1 MKGMTAFAC
10 IGDVDDRLIAES
22 LSIFENSYVSALK
35 EYRRERRRA
44 FFQSPLWAAMICAV
58 VSLSVLSA
66 IVMAGNGVFTPPAA
80 TTPPET
86 EITATETDIQEP
98 TEPET
103 ERRPAST
110 WSPNWE
116 YGSYVD
122 PTPKPPTVP
131 EVTIDWNG
139 YLPGYG
145 SPPVIDWEE
154 PRPNTPTIPGQNN
167 NSSGPIRNPNL
178 NPNPGIP

>member
-1 MKGMTAFAC
+1 MKGITAFAC
-10 IGDVDDRLIAES
+10 ISDVDESLIAES
-22 LSIFENSYVSALK
+22 MTIFESPYIAAIK

-66 IVMAGNGVFTPPAA
+66 IVMAGNGVFTPPAS
-80 TTPPET
+80 TVPPET
-86 EITATETDIQEP
+86 EITATETATEEP

-110 WSPNWE
+110 ASPNWQ
-116 YGSYVD
+116 YGVPEDPRPEVPTVQLPSPPWPSIPD
-122 PTPKPPTVP
+122 PTPDIPKP
-131 EVTIDWNG
+131 NF
-139 YLPGYG
+139 
-145 SPPVIDWEE
+145 
-154 PRPNTPTIPGQNN
+154 PGQNH

-178 NPNPGIP
+178 NPNPGFP

>member
-10 IGDVDDRLIAES
+10 IGDVDDSLIAES
-22 LSIFENSYVSALK
+22 LSIFENPYVSALK

-80 TTPPET
+80 TPPET

-110 WSPNWE
+110 LPNWQ
-116 YGSYVD
+116 YGVPED
-122 PTPKPPTVP
+122 PTPQRPTVP
-131 EVTIDWNG
+131 EVTVDANG
-139 YLPGYG
+139 PLFPGYG
-145 SPPVIDWEE
+145 FPEVNIPESPVPEV
-154 PRPNTPTIPGQNN
+154 PRPTIP
-167 NSSGPIRNPNL
+167 R
-178 NPNPGIP
+178 PGFP